1 MSIICKKCG
10 RQLADNA
17 KFCGG
22 CGARIGEAE
31 TATTP
36 GKCPMCGSDIAP
48 GVHFCT
54 VCGTSIAASP
64 AEKKDEAP
72 VTMDELVPPVITDD
86 MFEEPGFG
94 SFRPSPKVEVEAV
107 TEAYTDPI
115 FANHNDAPAVS
126 ETIESAV
133 PVLEAPIPEAPVTEV
148 KVPETPVINDSFY
161 QQPKQQPTAPTP
173 APVLNPAPVQQ
184 PAFRQPAPAQQQ
196 NPMNQPN
203 FGRAPQQPYQPQGYQ
218 QPVPP
223 IPNGYQNPNQPQYQP
238 YPDPRTMQ
246 TKQGGGSGVIVPII
260 LIILILGV
268 IAFDVF
274 YLFRDRIF
282 GSDDDSSTNDK
293 SSVVS
298 TVDDEPEEDD

>member
-31 TATTP
+31 AVVTP
-36 GKCPMCGSDIAP
+36 GVCPMCGSAIAE

-54 VCGTSIAASP
+54 VCGTSIAAAPS
-64 AEKKDEAP
+64 EKKDEAP

-86 MFEEPGFG
+86 MFEEPPINAPVH
-94 SFRPSPKVEVEAV
+94 STEAEVEAV
-107 TEAYTDPI
+107 TEVYKDPI
-115 FANHNDAPAVS
+115 FEHHSGVS
-126 ETIESAV
+126 ETPEMSAPETV
-133 PVLEAPIPEAPVTEV
+133 IPEPPVSEV

-161 QQPKQQPTAPTP
+161 KQP
-173 APVLNPAPVQQ
+173 APAPAPNPVPVQQ
-184 PAFRQPAPAQQQ
+184 PAFRQPAPVQQPAPVFRNNQ
-196 NPMNQPN
+196 NN
-203 FGRAPQQPYQPQGYQ
+203 FSRPPAQQPYQPQGYQ

-223 IPNGYQNPNQPQYQP
+223 IPNGYPNPAQQPQYQP

-246 TKQGGGSGVIVPII
+246 TKAGGSGVIVPII

-282 GSDDDSSTNDK
+282 GSDDDSSKTKDK

-298 TVDDEPEEDD
+298 VVDDEDEPEEDDD